1 MPRACCVQ
9 PYNPFC
15 GALQPYV
22 YFIAVHLHTPTR
34 LCSCSPCSGLL
45 ECSYPRCLS
54 SEDSKITASAVQLG
68 FIKSHCHSHAS
79 CPSFLLLHFYI
90 STFSWEYTPFFFSLP
105 LFSFLPLY
113 ICLVFVLPK
122 WKRNCYSCCIVW
134 VMDAT
139 NQYICL

>member
-15 GALQPYV
+15 GALQPDV

-90 STFSWEYTPFFFSLP
+90 STLLHLVESTLPFSFPS
-105 LFSFLPLY
+105 LFSPSFLCIFVWFLF
-113 ICLVFVLPK
+113 CLNGRGTVIAAV
-122 WKRNCYSCCIVW
+122 
-134 VMDAT
+134 
-139 NQYICL
+139 

>member
-1 MPRACCVQ
+1 MCVWHTSTRGRVSGLNRLGAGGQETHDVPGAPTSAMPRACCVQ

-15 GALQPYV
+15 GALQPV
-22 YFIAVHLHTPTR
+22 FYFIAVHLHTPTC

-45 ECSYPRCLS
+45 ECSYPHCLS

-90 STFSWEYTPFFFSLP
+90 
-105 LFSFLPLY
+105 
-113 ICLVFVLPK
+113 
-122 WKRNCYSCCIVW
+122 
-134 VMDAT
+134 
-139 NQYICL
+139 